1 MCGIQNCAG
10 ACSECYLRSSQCRVQ
25 PWWGVASH
33 KMLNQA
39 PHPAVST
46 GTSSG
51 WRAAQGLG
59 SLQNSPHFSHRGQ
72 REQGQSWP
80 VGMGED
86 GQGQRRRQFRL
97 NIPVLVPS
105 ACTASSELTGGVHW
119 GCREPCRQYINWFS
133 PNTPQHHC
141 SLCQHPEKAAALGQC
156 TFRVHSLLLWLWFSR
171 SFPEKVL

>member
-1 MCGIQNCAG
+1 MCIFQQCWLQILKYQLDMP
-10 ACSECYLRSSQCRVQ
+10 SEIISHLNILVFLVTHSHVWHPKLCWGLLRVLSKEFTIRVQ

-33 KMLNQA
+33 EMLNQA

-46 GTSSG
+46 GTSAG

-105 ACTASSELTGGVHW
+105 ACTASSELTGGV
-119 GCREPCRQYINWFS
+119 
-133 PNTPQHHC
+133 
-141 SLCQHPEKAAALGQC
+141 L
-156 TFRVHSLLLWLWFSR
+156 
-171 SFPEKVL
+171 